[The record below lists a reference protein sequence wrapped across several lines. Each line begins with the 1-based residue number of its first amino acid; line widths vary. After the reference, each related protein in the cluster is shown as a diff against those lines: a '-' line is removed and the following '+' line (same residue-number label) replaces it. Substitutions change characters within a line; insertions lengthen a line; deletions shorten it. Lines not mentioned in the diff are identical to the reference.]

1 MDKEKKAMTEKE
13 GHAKEK
19 EEHTKEKKKHSNAKE
34 LKETKDAAELKE
46 ALQRLQ
52 AEFEN
57 SRKRMEKEAQD
68 FAKIANAGIVKE
80 LLPLIDSIEA
90 AEKHLNEQEKVSKE
104 DAIKG
109 METLKQQLET
119 GLKLYGLEK
128 IDCVGKKFDPMRDEC
143 VMQGKNEEQKDG
155 IVLEELQKGYLL
167 NGKVLR
173 HAKVKVNKI

>member
-1 MDKEKKAMTEKE
+1 MEKEKKAMTEKK
-13 GHAKEK
+13 GHG
-19 EEHTKEKKKHSNAKE
+19 KEKKKHANVKE
-34 LKETKDAAELKE
+34 PKETKEVKEAAELKE

-104 DAIKG
+104 QAIKG

-119 GLKLYGLEK
+119 GLKLYGLER

-143 VMQGKNEEQKDG
+143 VMQGKDEEKKDG
-155 IVLEELQKGYLL
+155 IVLEELQKGYML
-167 NGKVLR
+167 NEKVLR
-173 HAKVKVNKI
+173 HSKVKVDKI

>member
-13 GHAKEK
+13 RHA
-19 EEHTKEKKKHSNAKE
+19 KEKKKHADAKE
-34 LKETKDAAELKE
+34 SKETKEIKEAAELKK

-90 AEKHLNEQEKVSKE
+90 AEKHLNEQENVSKE

-109 METLKQQLET
+109 METLKQQLEA
-119 GLKLYGLEK
+119 GLRIYGLER

-143 VMQGKNEEQKDG
+143 VMQGKDEEEKDG

>member
-1 MDKEKKAMTEKE
+1 MDKEKVKACEE
-13 GHAKEK
+13 GKEK
-19 EEHTKEKKKHSNAKE
+19 HAGKKKHADAKE
-34 LKETKDAAELKE
+34 HKAKEAKENAELKD

-80 LLPLIDSIEA
+80 LLPLIDSIDA
-90 AEKHLNEQEKVSKE
+90 AEKHLNEQKEVSKE

-109 METLKQQLET
+109 METLKQQLEA
-119 GLKLYGLEK
+119 GLKLYGLER
-128 IDCVGKKFDPMRDEC
+128 IDCIGKKFDPMRDDC
-143 VMQGKNEEQKDG
+143 VMQGKDEEKKDG

>member
-1 MDKEKKAMTEKE
+1 MDKDKKEKKEPVKV
-13 GHAKEK
+13 
-19 EEHTKEKKKHSNAKE
+19 KKKHDETKEIEKKE
-34 LKETKDAAELKE
+34 LKEKAELKE
-46 ALQRLQ
+46 SLQRLQ

-68 FAKIANAGIVKE
+68 FAKIANAGLVKE

-109 METLKQQLET
+109 METLKQQLEA
-119 GLKLYGLEK
+119 GLKLYGLER
-128 IDCVGKKFDPMRDEC
+128 IDCVGKKFDPMRDDC
-143 VMQGKNEEQKDG
+143 VMQGKNEEEKDE

>member
-1 MDKEKKAMTEKE
+1 MDKDKKEKKEPVKV
-13 GHAKEK
+13 
-19 EEHTKEKKKHSNAKE
+19 KKKHDETKEIEKKE
-34 LKETKDAAELKE
+34 LKEKAELKE
-46 ALQRLQ
+46 SLQRLQ

-68 FAKIANAGIVKE
+68 FAKIANAGLVKE

-109 METLKQQLET
+109 METLKHQLEA
-119 GLKLYGLEK
+119 GLKLYGLER
-128 IDCVGKKFDPMRDEC
+128 IDCVGKKFDPMRDDC
-143 VMQGKNEEQKDG
+143 VMQGKNEEEKDE